1 MLITRVVQ
9 ICALLFFWQVVRR
22 SSTTHQ
28 EATPGMTWPRI
39 ARGSPFAAAR
49 FARVPFPRGI
59 PGGFR
64 ARLPVKP
71 GARSLQWKRDAQ
83 PTPGESGAPAFN
95 NSVPSPTA
103 RSLTYVRTEPKLGG
117 N

>member
-1 MLITRVVQ
+1 MK
-9 ICALLFFWQVVRR
+9 R
-22 SSTTHQ
+22 SSTHQ
-28 EATPGMTWPRI
+28 EAAPGMSWPRI

-49 FARVPFPRGI
+49 FARVPFQRGI
-59 PGGFR
+59 PGAFR
-64 ARLPVKP
+64 ARLPVKL

-83 PTPGESGAPAFN
+83 PTPAESGAPASN

-103 RSLTYVRTEPKLGG
+103 RSLTYVRTEPKPDG